1 MNAGLEFW
9 FFVMLTAILSFTLLS
24 AVLFPLLRSG
34 LNMLR
39 PAMRANVLL
48 GWCIAPIA
56 FGVLIAFSPWLLSAL
71 GLAPENCGRLSDAFL
86 AGRIWPVVF
95 DAVLLAPLVWFIFS
109 SARRIRTAVRLNSKI
124 SSLVAVGRPYAN
136 GDIAIIDSNKPLAF
150 ASGLY
155 RSRIIIA
162 SCLQHSLS
170 EAQMRAVISHERAH
184 ASRRDALR
192 YLVAEVVSV
201 AHLPWVKSSLLADL
215 QLATEQAC
223 DEAAVQAGGDRLG
236 VAETLLRVERLFGR
250 QSDESGI
257 PVHLLGGDLEARVE
271 ALVAGQPCT
280 NTGRWRHM
288 ILMLA
293 IVCGVVAL
301 IGAVPLHEFMGSFL
315 VYVKG

>member
-9 FFVMLTAILSFTLLS
+9 FFVMLTAILSLTFLS
-24 AVLFPLLRSG
+24 AVLFPLLRTS

-39 PAMRANVLL
+39 PATRANVLL
-48 GWCIAPIA
+48 GWCVAPII
-56 FGVLIAFSPWLLSAL
+56 FGVLIAFAPWLLSAL
-71 GLAPENCGRLSDAFL
+71 SLAPENCGRLSDAFL
-86 AGRIWPVVF
+86 AGNIWPVAF
-95 DAVLLAPLVWFIFS
+95 DAALLAPLVWFIFS
-109 SARRIRTAVRLNSKI
+109 SVQRIRTAVRLNSKI

-136 GDIAIIDSNKPLAF
+136 GDIAIIDSNKPFAF

-155 RSRIIIA
+155 RSQIIIA

-170 EAQMRAVISHERAH
+170 GSQLRAVLAHERAH

-192 YLVAEVVSV
+192 YLVAEVASV

-250 QSDESGI
+250 QFDESVLS
-257 PVHLLGGDLEARVE
+257 VHLLGGDLEARVE
-271 ALVAGQPCT
+271 ALVADQLCT
-280 NTGRWRHM
+280 MTGRWRHM
-288 ILMLA
+288 ILLLA
-293 IVCGVVAL
+293 ILCGVTTF

-315 VYVKG
+315 VYVQG